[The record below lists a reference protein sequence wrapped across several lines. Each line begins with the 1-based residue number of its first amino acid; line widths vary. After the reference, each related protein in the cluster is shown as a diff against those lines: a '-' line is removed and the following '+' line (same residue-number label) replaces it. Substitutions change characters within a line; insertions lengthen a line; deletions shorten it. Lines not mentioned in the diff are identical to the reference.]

1 MDTEVPEVSV
11 RNRSRLDLICVPV
24 EADHII
30 ARERWAMMR
39 ERWER
44 SGWVTADSVS
54 PALVAGGGR
63 GVRLDRPSARSVYG
77 NQLGGFRVRCPAC
90 GGAMAR
96 DFARAMEASRSEG
109 PLDATCSAC
118 HETTDFHCLDVRP
131 PIRVGRSALIFEDVD
146 GAQLTELGQQA
157 VESVV
162 GPFQV
167 ILRRVS

>member
-1 MDTEVPEVSV
+1 
-11 RNRSRLDLICVPV
+11 
-24 EADHII
+24 
-30 ARERWAMMR
+30 
-39 ERWER
+39 
-44 SGWVTADSVS
+44 
-54 PALVAGGGR
+54 
-63 GVRLDRPSARSVYG
+63 
-77 NQLGGFRVRCPAC
+77 
-90 GGAMAR
+90 MAR